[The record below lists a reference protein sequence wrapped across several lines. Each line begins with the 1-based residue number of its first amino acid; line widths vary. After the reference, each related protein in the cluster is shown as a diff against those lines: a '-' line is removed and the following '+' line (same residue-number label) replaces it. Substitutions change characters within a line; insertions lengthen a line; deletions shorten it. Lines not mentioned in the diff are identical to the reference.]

1 MLDPKKPGQ
10 FWKAVNREIKSKCK
24 SVVQPILRDDN
35 MSAVT
40 DKEIFQDM
48 KKRYGRET
56 LDVKED
62 HPDWFDSVEE
72 EGDAKTHSELNNIR
86 QVIFRSV

>member
-1 MLDPKKPGQ
+1 M
-10 FWKAVNREIKSKCK
+10 
-24 SVVQPILRDDN
+24 
-35 MSAVT
+35 
-40 DKEIFQDM
+40 
-48 KKRYGRET
+48 
-56 LDVKED
+56 KED